1 MNKRCPDCGV
11 KVPVSAE
18 VCPNCGYNFAENAD
32 ENFPKD
38 IGILGIQ
45 PDGPQAQETKPA
57 SKTSQPKSTA
67 PKTEAATQTEPIK
80 SQVKANAA
88 VKQKTQPIVVKPKQ
102 VSKPAPSVAQTKP
115 VTLNSEHAKKA
126 QPHPVHI
133 QTAAKSQ
140 PQARFMKEH
149 HSVLPAAAPTREK
162 RKQRASSRRPYH
174 VFHVILGIIAA
185 VIVVFAIFLAVGS
198 HFYSKDRQV
207 AQITQSLLKPETAV
221 QGKLVTPA
229 PSVKITSAAVKPL
242 KKYYQQHPAA
252 LNRLQAKLKGKQSG
266 AVRLVQTGE
275 YWALFPKYAL
285 QLPVYELTVLT
296 NQNKSNLAI
305 NGQIKGEMTERQGRY
320 YQLKIGHQ
328 LPGLYHLTV
337 QRGKQLKSRSVD
349 LWANKQLILPTKVVA
364 AKEKRVKSKTSVKG
378 ASIAAVMQRA
388 FAAPQPD
395 DFVRGTANASYQA
408 LSAMHNS
415 ARSRNYRVSVKV
427 NSVARILQRHYQVN
441 YQVIYHFDSGRVRQQ
456 VMHYEGG
463 ILLKEKGRYQLQTM
477 GSGHLMREN

>member
-88 VKQKTQPIVVKPKQ
+88 VKQKTQPIIVKPKQ

-115 VTLNSEHAKKA
+115 VTLNSEPAKKA

-133 QTAAKSQ
+133 QPAAKSQ

-162 RKQRASSRRPYH
+162 RKQRASSRQPYH

-198 HFYSKDRQV
+198 YFYSKDRQV

-221 QGKLVTPA
+221 QGKLVTPD

-242 KKYYQQHPAA
+242 KRYYQQHPAA
-252 LNRLQAKLKGKQSG
+252 LNHLQAKLKGKQSG

-328 LPGLYHLTV
+328 LPGSYHLTV
-337 QRGKQLKSRSVD
+337 QRGKQLKSKAVN
-349 LWANKQLILPTKVVA
+349 LWSDRQVLLPTQLVKKKISKRPH
-364 AKEKRVKSKTSVKG
+364 AKRGQER
-378 ASIAAVMQRA
+378 IAAVMQRA

-395 DFVRGTANASYQA
+395 DFVRGMANASYQA

-415 ARSRNYRVSVKV
+415 GRSRNYRVSVKV
-427 NSVARILQRHYQVN
+427 NSVARVLQRRYQVN

-463 ILLKEKGRYQLQTM
+463 ILVKEKGRYQLQTM

>member
-67 PKTEAATQTEPIK
+67 PKTEAAAQTEPIK
-80 SQVKANAA
+80 SQVKAKAA
-88 VKQKTQPIVVKPKQ
+88 VKQKTQPIIVKPKQ

-133 QTAAKSQ
+133 QPAAKSQ

-221 QGKLVTPA
+221 QDKLVTPD

-242 KKYYQQHPAA
+242 KRYYQQHPAA
-252 LNRLQAKLKGKQSG
+252 LNRLQAKLKGKQRG

-275 YWALFPKYAL
+275 YGALFPKYAL

-337 QRGKQLKSRSVD
+337 QRGKQLKSKAVN
-349 LWANKQLILPTKVVA
+349 LWSDRQVLLPTQLVKKKIPKRPH
-364 AKEKRVKSKTSVKG
+364 AKRGQERIT
-378 ASIAAVMQRA
+378 AVMQRA

-395 DFVRGTANASYQA
+395 DFVRGTTNASYQA

-441 YQVIYHFDSGRVRQQ
+441 YQVIYHFNSGRVRQQ

-463 ILLKEKGRYQLQTM
+463 ILVKEKGRYQLQTM